1 MFKLVKWIGGT
12 LVTVAAVCAPLAAQA
27 QGSGDKPWPTKPFR
41 VVVPFPAGG
50 SQDLMGRLLATELE
64 KAFGNT
70 AVVENISGGA
80 TVPAALSILNDRPNG
95 YALFVASDTTLNI
108 NQHVFKNPKYDGTK
122 DFYPVTVLNTFP
134 HWLLVR
140 KDAPFNNIDDLKKYI
155 QDNPG
160 KASISVN
167 SVGGTAHLGL
177 SKWRKNNNLD
187 FEIVP
192 YRGSAPAN
200 TDLIGGHT
208 TAHVDTLGAT
218 VGFVKEGRTKP
229 LAILQKKPI
238 PQFVDVMSQ
247 DPADPGALIVEV
259 NVSVV
264 VHKDTPRPIVQKLYD
279 AIKDGAQTK
288 AFQQRMDELAF
299 QTVLTDPETS
309 AQFLRSETQRYGDLF
324 KISGLPQQ

>member
-1 MFKLVKWIGGT
+1 MNKTIKWICGT
-12 LVTVAAVCAPLAAQA
+12 FVTLAAVCTPIAAQA
-27 QGSGDKPWPTKPFR
+27 QAGGEAWPAKPFR
-41 VVVPFPAGG
+41 VVVPFPPGG
-50 SQDLMGRLLATELE
+50 SQDLMGRLLAAELE

-80 TVPAALSILNDRPNG
+80 TVPAALSILNDRPDG

-108 NQHVFKNPKYDGTK
+108 NQHVFKNPKYDGTE
-122 DFYPVTVLNTFP
+122 DFYPVTILNTFP

-140 KDAPFNNIDDLKKYI
+140 EDAPFDNIEDLKKYI
-155 QDNPG
+155 HDNPG

-200 TDLIGGHT
+200 TDLMGGHT

-218 VGFVKEGRTKP
+218 VSFVKDGRTKP
-229 LAILQKKPI
+229 LALLQKKPI
-238 PQFVDVMSQ
+238 PQFKDVMPQ
-247 DPADPGALIVEV
+247 DPEDPTSLIVEV

-264 VHKDTPRPIVQKLYD
+264 MHKDTPKDIIQKLYE
-279 AIKDGAQTK
+279 ATKEGAQTQE
-288 AFQQRMDELAF
+288 FQQRMDELAF

-309 AQFLRSETQRYGDLF
+309 AEFLRSETERYGELF